1 MSGWGTLSSSGQSPT
16 ELMTVEVYAWTNDKC
31 RESYA
36 LVWPDSIDE
45 TMLCAGSM
53 DACKPVATPIDEDFA
68 ACAEVVDITC
78 ATQLD
83 LGPNAEECVDSCQGD
98 SGVSL

>member
-1 MSGWGTLSSSGQSPT
+1 
-16 ELMTVEVYAWTNDKC
+16 MTVEVYAWTNDKC